1 MTGFAVAKRG
11 PQELRAVLE
20 PMTDEMAAVCFRYIT
35 PERIIAATLAAAG
48 KESAIYEADRKS
60 LYLSLMKVAR
70 WGLDIGD
77 GVDLVVIGGK
87 VDAWPDYRGLK
98 ALAMRQNIIR
108 SAEEYVVYEGEPFE
122 YQQGSDPRLV
132 HVPKGEPGQK
142 IVGAYS
148 WITRRFDRP
157 TFNFMYLHQ
166 IEAIRAKSRSW
177 GPGKIK
183 DCPPWYAKK
192 TVIRDWLNRQPKSG
206 ALADAFKSDD
216 VAPEGVDA
224 DGVVSGAEAGDARE
238 E

>member
-1 MTGFAVAKRG
+1 MTGTSVAKRG
-11 PQELRAVLE
+11 PQELRAALE

-35 PERIIAATLAAAG
+35 PERIIAATLAAAV

-60 LYLSLMKVAR
+60 LYLALMKVAR

-98 ALAMRQNIIR
+98 ALAMRQGIIR
-108 SAEEYVVYEGEPFE
+108 TSEEYVVFEGEPFE
-122 YQQGSDPRLV
+122 YEQGSAPRLK
-132 HVPKGEPGQK
+132 HTPLGIPGK
-142 IVGAYS
+142 SLVGAYTS
-148 WITRRFDRP
+148 ITLPHNRA

-206 ALADAFKSDD
+206 AMADAFKHDD
-216 VAPEGVDA
+216 VLPESVTG
-224 DGVVSGAEAGDARE
+224 DGEIVSGKEVE
-238 E
+238 